1 MFTQSYGNVKFDVK
15 NMKAKLPDGTI
26 LDSSILSDI
35 CLGYERMCT
44 ADYLLSCFNIKTIT
58 AAWDNADSVRNL
70 MDDYGYTE
78 SEAIDEVL
86 QEI

>member
-1 MFTQSYGNVKFDVK
+1 MFTQSYGDVKFDVK
-15 NMKAKLPDGTI
+15 NMKAKLPDGSV
-26 LDSSILSDI
+26 LDSKILSDI

-44 ADYLLSCFNIKTIT
+44 AGYLLDCFNVKTIT
-58 AAWDNADSVRNL
+58 AAWDDADSVRNL

-86 QEI
+86 